1 VDAGY
6 RHVRSIQGHWAGVV
20 RLDWGA
26 SPISSADAVVWMLQ
40 SSGEERE
47 LRHWSLTLKQARN
60 SELTCELIEP
70 EKVQETSASFLEIQH
85 STAHPMILLLKPHPL
100 PPIRG

>member
-1 VDAGY
+1 
-6 RHVRSIQGHWAGVV
+6 V

-47 LRHWSLTLKQARN
+47 LRHWSLTLKHARN

-85 STAHPMILLLKPHPL
+85 STAHPYDPILETTARPILMILLLKPHPL